1 MLNILSIAMLIF
13 SALLGIIILLCAI
26 KGFFKGWKKCLVILC
41 RTLLAAIVAFFVV
54 FIFCRLCPAGSL
66 FNTLLGSSLEN
77 VDIVSESEYIQQL
90 GGNLIYTLIMPFVF
104 LILFFI
110 LNAIF
115 KIPARF
121 IEKFFGIKTNK
132 ELKRIRKEKKAEK
145 RSKKENDHTETV
157 STAEGKSKVGEI
169 FANLGGAGLRIIT
182 ATFVIM
188 LVLMPFTGIL
198 YTFTDGIIEIADTA
212 AEVDASLNIGSSNM
226 NVMGHTITDGE
237 GKLITDEA
245 DLLVHE
251 TLDPVCNNVFLKLS
265 HSAPMELIYNSFAG
279 SKNVDGKFE
288 NEISQVF
295 GVASDAI
302 YLTVKMENYG
312 QPQKDAVTRLFAYVS
327 KSDLHCGIAADVL
340 SGVSNKVLKDQ
351 TVFGSDLSV
360 IKKEPTSIAAVPFLE
375 ILAKTTPETVSKDL
389 DTMRD
394 VVIIMIDYGVPAD
407 IATALSEKNSNNIY
421 KSFDNEDLIYDILV
435 TTYHTDDY
443 RHMTGPVINLM
454 FTVFTR
460 RFDPDASAV
469 DVAGENVENLTDED
483 LRKEAAIIS
492 SLMGNIHNV
501 ITSIPALIES
511 SNTMSAV
518 VNSNM
523 EFLGEFADTAR
534 DSKFIGE
541 GVNDLIIVM
550 LESDKMNSMRDV
562 ADVMIRNI
570 KADPHLDMSN
580 LFLGVQQFVAILDK
594 YENGSGHDTAE
605 LAVSLKGLNDTFKD
619 DPKTAAIMKEII
631 NETDMIASSSLS
643 SGGETNNSSQKM
655 MNVFVDKL
663 SSKEY
668 TDEELEHEAK
678 ALDYSMQLIQASGQ
692 ENSSEQLKEIYSG
705 DKMADM
711 VDVMSDSEISSAA
724 INEIAYDENGNKTD
738 DALEL
743 SSSMDE
749 ADRADF
755 VSQCEQTYNNKLD
768 AFIANPDKTAED
780 VEEYK
785 TTLKTNMTSLA
796 SVFGVNLDFES
807 WDAARAG
814 NNQA

>member
-1 MLNILSIAMLIF
+1 
-13 SALLGIIILLCAI
+13 
-26 KGFFKGWKKCLVILC
+26 
-41 RTLLAAIVAFFVV
+41 
-54 FIFCRLCPAGSL
+54 
-66 FNTLLGSSLEN
+66 
-77 VDIVSESEYIQQL
+77 
-90 GGNLIYTLIMPFVF
+90 
-104 LILFFI
+104 
-110 LNAIF
+110 
-115 KIPARF
+115 
-121 IEKFFGIKTNK
+121 
-132 ELKRIRKEKKAEK
+132 
-145 RSKKENDHTETV
+145 
-157 STAEGKSKVGEI
+157 
-169 FANLGGAGLRIIT
+169 
-182 ATFVIM
+182 
-188 LVLMPFTGIL
+188 
-198 YTFTDGIIEIADTA
+198 
-212 AEVDASLNIGSSNM
+212 
-226 NVMGHTITDGE
+226 
-237 GKLITDEA
+237 
-245 DLLVHE
+245 
-251 TLDPVCNNVFLKLS
+251 
-265 HSAPMELIYNSFAG
+265 
-279 SKNVDGKFE
+279 
-288 NEISQVF
+288 
-295 GVASDAI
+295 
-302 YLTVKMENYG
+302 
-312 QPQKDAVTRLFAYVS
+312 
-327 KSDLHCGIAADVL
+327 
-340 SGVSNKVLKDQ
+340 
-351 TVFGSDLSV
+351 
-360 IKKEPTSIAAVPFLE
+360 
-375 ILAKTTPETVSKDL
+375 
-389 DTMRD
+389 
-394 VVIIMIDYGVPAD
+394 MIDYGVPAD